1 MNLTSYQTKNEK
13 IKVYKML
20 RKAIVSGFVRPMLA
34 ISEMNKVRN
43 RWIND
48 ANVKILEY
56 CDVLI
61 WYFLNIQQN
70 SLMMRTT

>member
-20 RKAIVSGFVRPMLA
+20 RKAIVSDFVRPMLA

-61 WYFLNIQQN
+61 WYFLNIQ
-70 SLMMRTT
+70 

>member
-13 IKVYKML
+13 IKVYKMQ